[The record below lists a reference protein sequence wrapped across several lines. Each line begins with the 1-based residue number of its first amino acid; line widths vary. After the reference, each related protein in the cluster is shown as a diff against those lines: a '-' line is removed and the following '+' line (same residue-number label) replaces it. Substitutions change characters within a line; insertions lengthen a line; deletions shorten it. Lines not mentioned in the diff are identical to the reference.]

1 MRYKDYAGSNEVV
14 LPVTDHFPEPE
25 VTTAY
30 FVYPQRIKH
39 LNMINHVAAQL
50 AEIALKN
57 MDKPTSEEWR
67 LGVQKFIDV
76 QRKADQAYAKYLEHQ
91 KKKSNTS
98 D

>member
-1 MRYKDYAGSNEVV
+1 MRYKDFAVPKEIA
-14 LPVTDHFPEPE
+14 LPVIDHFPEPE

-39 LNMINHVAAQL
+39 LNMINRVAAQL

-76 QRKADQAYAKYLEHQ
+76 QRKADQAYAKYLELQ
-91 KKKSNTS
+91 KKKKPKST
-98 D
+98 